1 MRQITCQVVRE
12 DEAVRFYTIL
22 AAGPSEAFC
31 LSASD
36 SIFLAYRSKR
46 ATTEIVISF
55 FKGYTKMLTEAQSQA
70 VEAAIL
76 IAIYDGKRS
85 VNFTTD
91 LDEVIS
97 EATALTRS
105 DQVYATPS
113 LHDMDSRASFQW

>member
-1 MRQITCQVVRE
+1 M
-12 DEAVRFYTIL
+12 L
-22 AAGPSEAFC
+22 A
-31 LSASD
+31 
-36 SIFLAYRSKR
+36 
-46 ATTEIVISF
+46 
-55 FKGYTKMLTEAQSQA
+55 EAQSQA

-97 EATALTRS
+97 EATALMRS

-113 LHDMDSRASFQW
+113 LHNMDSRAGFLW